1 VARWKVDVGSTKLG
15 VDLETNICAVLTF
28 GIGNMFHLIA
38 LRRDAENSIG
48 DAFNLTIQGGL
59 RLDKLTNEILQW

>member
-1 VARWKVDVGSTKLG
+1 VTGWKVDVGSSKLG

-28 GIGNMFHLIA
+28 GIGNMLHLIA

-48 DAFNLTIQGGL
+48 DAFDLTI
-59 RLDKLTNEILQW
+59 